1 MTFHRFECIFK
12 VCRICQA
19 TDIRSYN
26 VYKFVQIIIIPN
38 IIDVYKRQKWT
49 FAWKYETKS
58 KKVNY
63 LTLKRL
69 SDIHYTPYKQVKG
82 EA

>member
-38 IIDVYKRQKWT
+38 IIPFFYI
-49 FAWKYETKS
+49 AYIS
-58 KKVNY
+58 
-63 LTLKRL
+63 TLK
-69 SDIHYTPYKQVKG
+69 Q
-82 EA
+82 